1 MSPQF
6 MLSVVSVDVSEGCIK
21 GELAK
26 AAATKYTKDRSAQ
39 YVEHNSMERA
49 PFAGMRLK
57 TEEPAPEV
65 AIGDDTPTWGGS
77 SSPDYEHQFSNFS
90 PVFDS
95 PSHAWQ
101 RVFNSESCAPAVED
115 SFSHCSPGIT
125 PGDAFMLTPH
135 NRSDSSDFANF
146 VFHTKSEAGS
156 LPVENCQQFRDP
168 AENFSQVSL
177 ACSSIEQCSGDSAQ
191 VANSTQDSV
200 PSCGAC
206 DENAGFFDFES
217 FMNMRGPAL
226 DVKIVAVTAKTSLS
240 QKIDLE
246 KLCSADSTHFGF
258 RVAKLDNS
266 QEAPRQTQDFRN
278 SIQYLLA
285 FPTSCD
291 EKKFTGRIFNNGTVT
306 ISSIQ
311 PSHDITGTVDSCL
324 QAVVNQIQSAHYAS
338 VAAGSVVVLNFE
350 AQDIDALS
358 FANPQLSLNLTFAL
372 GYRVSYPKLR
382 GIFKQGDEFVGLDDT
397 KIIINSMKEEQKCGQ
412 GVFLK
417 VTQLKFSGGKFS
429 EEFHAS
435 FTIFHTGT
443 VQARGTC
450 CNIEEMEFLLSNMYH
465 ILNLHQ
471 SEIEPAGPAEEFVSK
486 RRGSKQTTAAAR
498 SHPYECSVAKAPAAR
513 KRKQPTRA

>member
-1 MSPQF
+1 
-6 MLSVVSVDVSEGCIK
+6 
-21 GELAK
+21 
-26 AAATKYTKDRSAQ
+26 
-39 YVEHNSMERA
+39 
-49 PFAGMRLK
+49 
-57 TEEPAPEV
+57 
-65 AIGDDTPTWGGS
+65 
-77 SSPDYEHQFSNFS
+77 
-90 PVFDS
+90 
-95 PSHAWQ
+95 
-101 RVFNSESCAPAVED
+101 
-115 SFSHCSPGIT
+115 
-125 PGDAFMLTPH
+125 MLTPH

-291 EKKFTGRIFNNGTVT
+291 EKKIHR
-306 ISSIQ
+306 
-311 PSHDITGTVDSCL
+311 SHF
-324 QAVVNQIQSAHYAS
+324 QQRNRH
-338 VAAGSVVVLNFE
+338 NFE
-350 AQDIDALS
+350 YPAVTRHHRNSGQLLAS
-358 FANPQLSLNLTFAL
+358 RCEPNPKCPLCFSCC
-372 GYRVSYPKLR
+372 RLR
-382 GIFKQGDEFVGLDDT
+382 CGPEF
-397 KIIINSMKEEQKCGQ
+397 
-412 GVFLK
+412 
-417 VTQLKFSGGKFS
+417 
-429 EEFHAS
+429 
-435 FTIFHTGT
+435 
-443 VQARGTC
+443 
-450 CNIEEMEFLLSNMYH
+450 
-465 ILNLHQ
+465 
-471 SEIEPAGPAEEFVSK
+471 
-486 RRGSKQTTAAAR
+486 
-498 SHPYECSVAKAPAAR
+498 
-513 KRKQPTRA
+513 